1 MNERRQYS
9 SPRWLLPLI
18 VVALIAGPLIL
29 YKVLPHAGVP
39 VALASG
45 VVIAIVLTHLGVLA
59 VVLTPVYVLFRR
71 RRRG

>member
-1 MNERRQYS
+1 MNERRQHS

-29 YKVLPHAGVP
+29 YTILPHTGVP

-45 VVIAIVLTHLGVLA
+45 VVMVMVLTHLGVLA
-59 VVLTPVYVLFRR
+59 VLLTPVYVMLRR
-71 RRRG
+71 RHKN

>member
-1 MNERRQYS
+1 MNERRQHS
-9 SPRWLLPLI
+9 SSRWLLPLI
-18 VVALIAGPLIL
+18 VAALIAGPLIL
-29 YKVLPHAGVP
+29 YAILPHTGVP
-39 VALASG
+39 LAFASG